1 MAKTNQTI
9 EINGRN
15 YNMRTSDFTTNL
27 SPIHVSDKMTGK
39 MQGIP
44 SISTSCHCNQFCLA
58 RMAKGDYTD
67 KETGKTYKCICKS
80 CFADSTLD
88 RYHGLENATTD
99 NYYLLNESILDDSL
113 LPIFGNV
120 RFVRIESYGD
130 LGSATQAINYLNI
143 IRKNPDVTFA
153 WWTKNPNFINQAMKI
168 LEIRKPE
175 NVIFIQSSCYVNLK
189 TEKKFD
195 WIDKVFTVYDKK
207 FIQENGLDINCGAR
221 SCVNCKRCYS
231 LKNKETEVSEMLK

>member
-9 EINGRN
+9 TINGRTFT
-15 YNMRTSDFTTNL
+15 MRTSEFTTNL
-27 SPIHVSDKMTGK
+27 SPVHVSDKMTEK
-39 MQGIP
+39 MNGIP
-44 SISTSCHCNQFCLA
+44 SVSTSCHQNPYCLA

-88 RYHGLENATTD
+88 RYHGLEDATTD

-113 LPIFGNV
+113 LPTFGNV

-130 LGSATQAINYLNI
+130 LGSIVQAINYLNMI
-143 IRKNPDVTFA
+143 KKNPEITFA
-153 WWTKNPNFINQAMKI
+153 WWTKNPNFIDQAIKI
-168 LEIRKPE
+168 TGGKPE
-175 NVIFIQSSCYVNLK
+175 NVIMIQSSCYVNLK
-189 TEKKFD
+189 TEKRFP

-207 FIQENGLDINCGAR
+207 FIQENSLDINCGSR
-221 SCVNCKRCYS
+221 DCVTCKRCYS
-231 LKNKETEVSEMLK
+231 LKNKETNVSEMLK